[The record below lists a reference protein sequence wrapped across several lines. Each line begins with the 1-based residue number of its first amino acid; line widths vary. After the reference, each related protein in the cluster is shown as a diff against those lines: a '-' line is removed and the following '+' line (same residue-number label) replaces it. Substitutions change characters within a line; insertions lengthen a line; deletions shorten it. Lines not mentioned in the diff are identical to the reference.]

1 MGKDEEVGAP
11 STGGSWGIYSIALES
26 CGLRG
31 NHDAGTESTSGSCPL
46 VMVQD
51 FVARARWKLGSMVV
65 CLMLVLIQWC

>member
-46 VMVQD
+46 VMMQD
-51 FVARARWKLGSMVV
+51 FVARAG
-65 CLMLVLIQWC
+65 